1 VTQNEFNIFLN
12 VASAICA
19 ALAVFNL
26 ALLKKRGNKA
36 FVLAVAFL
44 VLGATLLLYIRQGMS
59 NLVIGGG
66 SIVILLLGVDFFL
79 RAPTEQ
85 TRRKR

>member
-1 VTQNEFNIFLN
+1 MTQNEFNIFLN
-12 VASAICA
+12 VAAAICA

-26 ALLKKRGNKA
+26 ALLRKRGNKA

-85 TRRKR
+85 TGRKR